1 MVCCCLCSGCQKIH
15 HLIVWVRWLETTAAT
30 AAPQHHSSAATP
42 LTTQPRPGTSD
53 VPCRH
58 WSPHLATRGNIYTCP
73 SIGQTKCPAE
83 AAAGC
88 HAEGADRLLVSA
100 GKSRTALS
108 GQAVMG
114 DLLHS
119 AAYKSLFDIFCQIL
133 MYKENNLW
141 NNNLE

>member
-1 MVCCCLCSGCQKIH
+1 MQIINL
-15 HLIVWVRWLETTAAT
+15 
-30 AAPQHHSSAATP
+30 
-42 LTTQPRPGTSD
+42 
-53 VPCRH
+53 
-58 WSPHLATRGNIYTCP
+58 NIGE
-73 SIGQTKCPAE
+73 SKCPAE

-88 HAEGADRLLVSA
+88 HDEGADSA